1 MRRAGGGKGGRG
13 EGGSRVVEG
22 VGMGE
27 SWGKVHS
34 PGLKCLTKIVTWFPY
49 LGVY

>member
-1 MRRAGGGKGGRG
+1 M
-13 EGGSRVVEG
+13 VEG

-27 SWGKVHS
+27 SGGKVHS

>member
-1 MRRAGGGKGGRG
+1 M
-13 EGGSRVVEG
+13 VEG

>member
-1 MRRAGGGKGGRG
+1 MNQVVYLLPLECGGRG
-13 EGGSRVVEG
+13 RGSSVVEG

-27 SWGKVHS
+27 SAF
-34 PGLKCLTKIVTWFPY
+34 PGLKCLTKIVTWFPC